1 MKSNKSKRI
10 PKILR
15 INNIDKKNLK
25 VSVLFSNGEDRIID
39 FKKILTDIWKIKK
52 KDFEFKLL
60 TPNEFV
66 KVKIANYT
74 LSWENIDVIITDM
87 NNKKVKVPYQ
97 IGADTLFEL
106 SEIDSSLNISVGEL
120 FKKARLKANKSQ
132 EQVAESA
139 GTSRTYITRLEN
151 NKQDVEI
158 MTLKK
163 LIEAGLNK
171 HLRISI
177 D

>member
-1 MKSNKSKRI
+1 MKNSKTKRI

-15 INNIDKKNLK
+15 INNIDRKNLR

-39 FKKILTDIWKIKK
+39 FKKILNDIWKVKK

-60 TPNEFV
+60 TPSEFA
-66 KVKIANYT
+66 KVKIENYT
-74 LSWENIDVIITDM
+74 LSWENIDIFITDA
-87 NNKKVKVPYQ
+87 NQKKVKVPYQ
-97 IGADTLFEL
+97 VGADTLFEL
-106 SEIDSSLNISVGEL
+106 SEIDSSLNISIGEL

-132 EQVAESA
+132 EEVAESA

>member
-1 MKSNKSKRI
+1 MKSSKSKRI

-15 INNIDKKNLK
+15 INDIDKKNLR
-25 VSVLFSNGEDRIID
+25 VSVLFSNGEDRILD
-39 FKKILTDIWKIKK
+39 FRKILNDIWKIKK
-52 KDFEFKLL
+52 TDFEFKLL
-60 TPNEFV
+60 NPIEFAKV
-66 KVKIANYT
+66 KVANYS
-74 LSWENIDVIITDM
+74 LSWDNIEVNLTGSD
-87 NNKKVKVPYQ
+87 NKKIKVPYQ
-97 IGADTLFEL
+97 VGADTLFEL
-106 SEIDSSLNISVGEL
+106 SEVDTSLNISIGEL

>member
-1 MKSNKSKRI
+1 MKNSKSKRI

-15 INNIDKKNLK
+15 INSIDKKNLR
-25 VSVLFSNGEDRIID
+25 VSVLFSNGEDRILD
-39 FKKILTDIWKIKK
+39 FRKILNDIWKVKK
-52 KDFEFKLL
+52 KDFEFKILD
-60 TPNEFV
+60 PKEFAKV
-66 KVKIANYT
+66 KVRNYS
-74 LSWENIDVIITDM
+74 LSWDNIDINVTGTD
-87 NNKKVKVPYQ
+87 NKKVNVPYQ
-97 IGADTLFEL
+97 VGADTLFEL
-106 SEIDSSLNISVGEL
+106 SEIDSSLNISIGEL

-132 EQVAESA
+132 EEVAESA

>member
-1 MKSNKSKRI
+1 MKNSKSKRI

-15 INNIDKKNLK
+15 INKIDKKNLR
-25 VSVLFSNGEDRIID
+25 VSVLFSNGEDRILD
-39 FKKILTDIWKIKK
+39 FRNILTAIWKVKK

-60 TPNEFV
+60 DPKEFA
-66 KVKIANYT
+66 KVQVANYT
-74 LSWENIDVIITDM
+74 LSWDNINVYITGTD
-87 NNKKVKVPYQ
+87 NKKTKVPYQ
-97 IGADTLFEL
+97 VGADTLFDL
-106 SEIDSSLNISVGEL
+106 SEIDSDLNISIGEL

-132 EQVAESA
+132 EEVAESA

>member
-15 INNIDKKNLK
+15 INNIDKKNLR
-25 VSVLFSNGEDRIID
+25 VSVLFSNGEDRILD
-39 FKKILTDIWKIKK
+39 FKKILNDIWKVKK

-60 TPNEFV
+60 NPNEFA
-66 KVKIANYT
+66 KVKIANYS
-74 LSWENIDVIITDM
+74 LSWENIDVSITGLD
-87 NNKKVKVPYQ
+87 NKKTKVPYQ
-97 IGADTLFEL
+97 VGADTLFEL
-106 SEIDSSLNISVGEL
+106 SEIDSSLNISIGEL

-139 GTSRTYITRLEN
+139 GTSRTYITRFEN
-151 NKQDVEI
+151 NKQDVEV

-171 HLRISI
+171 QLRISI

>member
-1 MKSNKSKRI
+1 MKNSKSKRI

-15 INNIDKKNLK
+15 INSIDKKNLR
-25 VSVLFSNGEDRIID
+25 VSVLFSNGEDRILD
-39 FKKILTDIWKIKK
+39 FRKILNDIWKVKK
-52 KDFEFKLL
+52 KDFEFKLFD
-60 TPNEFV
+60 PKEFAKM
-66 KVKIANYT
+66 KVENYT
-74 LSWENIDVIITDM
+74 LSWENVDVFITGID
-87 NNKKVKVPYQ
+87 NKKMKVPYQ
-97 IGADTLFEL
+97 VGADTLFEL
-106 SEIDSSLNISVGEL
+106 SEIDSSLNISIGEL

-132 EQVAESA
+132 EQVAELA

>member
-1 MKSNKSKRI
+1 MKSIKSKRI

-15 INNIDKKNLK
+15 INNIDKKNLR
-25 VSVLFSNGEDRIID
+25 VSVLFSNGEDRILD
-39 FKKILTDIWKIKK
+39 FKKILNDIWKVKK
-52 KDFEFKLL
+52 KDSEFKLL
-60 TPNEFV
+60 DPKEFAKV
-66 KVKIANYT
+66 KVANYT
-74 LSWENIDVIITDM
+74 LSWDNIDVYI
-87 NNKKVKVPYQ
+87 NGFENKKTKIPYQ

-106 SEIDSSLNISVGEL
+106 SEIDASLNISIGEL

>member
-15 INNIDKKNLK
+15 INNIEKKNLR
-25 VSVLFSNGEDRIID
+25 VSVLFSNGEDRILD
-39 FKKILTDIWKIKK
+39 FKKILNDIWKVKK
-52 KDFEFKLL
+52 NDFEFMLL
-60 TPNEFV
+60 NPKEFA
-66 KVKIANYT
+66 KVKIANYS
-74 LSWENIDVIITDM
+74 LSWDNIDVNITGSD
-87 NNKKVKVPYQ
+87 NKKIKVPYQ
-97 IGADTLFEL
+97 VGADTLFEL
-106 SEIDSSLNISVGEL
+106 SEIDSSLNISIGEL

-151 NKQDVEI
+151 NKQDVEV